1 VGAEPVHSLSVR
13 VPDGSLDRVSWV
25 LDSFRLDGRVACVTG
40 TTRGIGRT
48 AALALA
54 GAGCDI
60 VHIDRRDPAETRAEI
75 EQLGR
80 RSALVELDLAAADAG
95 ACERAI
101 EDAVAAFGRL
111 DVLVNSAGV
120 IARGPV
126 LEVSAEDALRVLHID
141 LACVLALS
149 RAAGRGF
156 VEQGSGAIVNVA
168 SLLSFQGG
176 VLVSSYATAKHGV
189 LGLTRALAN
198 EWAPHGVRVN
208 ALAPGYIATD
218 FTQPLR
224 EDPVRAREMLD
235 RIPAGRWGRPEDL
248 AGAFVFLC
256 APASAYVTGQ
266 VVAVDGGWLSR

>member
-1 VGAEPVHSLSVR
+1 MPG
-13 VPDGSLDRVSWV
+13 V
-25 LDSFRLDGRVACVTG
+25 LDSFRLDGRVACITG
-40 TTRGIGRT
+40 TTRGIGQT

-54 GAGCDI
+54 EAGCDI
-60 VHIDRRDPAETRAEI
+60 VHIDRSDPAETRAQVEA
-75 EQLGR
+75 LGR
-80 RSALVELDLAAADAG
+80 RSALIQLDLEQADAE

-101 EDAVAAFGRL
+101 QSAAAAFGRL

-120 IARGPV
+120 VARGAA
-126 LEVSAEDALRVLHID
+126 LDVSAEETDRVLHVN
-141 LACVLALS
+141 LHCVLALT

-176 VLVSSYATAKHGV
+176 VLVSAYATAKHGV

-218 FTQPLR
+218 FNARLHK
-224 EDPVRAREMLD
+224 DPSRYEEILA
-235 RIPAGRWGRPEDL
+235 RIPAGRWGSPADL
-248 AGAFVFLC
+248 AGAFVYLC
-256 APASAYVTGQ
+256 SPASAYVTGT
-266 VVAVDGGWLSR
+266 VLTVDGGWMSR

>member
-1 VGAEPVHSLSVR
+1 
-13 VPDGSLDRVSWV
+13 VPGV
-25 LDSFRLDGRVACVTG
+25 LERFRLDGRVACVTG

-48 AALALA
+48 AAIALA
-54 GAGCDI
+54 EAGCDI

-75 EQLGR
+75 EQRGR
-80 RSALVELDLAAADAG
+80 RSAVVALDLAEADAA

-101 EDAVAAFGRL
+101 ESAVAAFGRL

-126 LEVSAEDALRVLHID
+126 LETSAEDALRVLHID

-156 VEQGSGAIVNVA
+156 VAQGSGAIVNVA
-168 SLLSFQGG
+168 SLLSLQGG
-176 VLVSSYATAKHGV
+176 ILVSSYAIAKHGV

-218 FTQPLR
+218 FNRRLQD
-224 EDPVRAREMLD
+224 DPVRYQEMLD
-235 RIPAGRWGRPEDL
+235 RIPAGRWGTPDDL

-256 APASAYVTGQ
+256 SPASAYLTGQ
-266 VVAVDGGWLSR
+266 IVAVDGGWLSR

>member
-1 VGAEPVHSLSVR
+1 
-13 VPDGSLDRVSWV
+13 VPGV
-25 LDSFRLDGRVACVTG
+25 LDSFRLDGLVACVTG

-54 GAGCDI
+54 EAGCDI
-60 VHIDRRDPAETRAEI
+60 VHLDRRDPAETRAQVEA
-75 EQLGR
+75 LGR
-80 RSALVELDLAAADAG
+80 RSALVELDLEQADAQ

-101 EDAVAAFGRL
+101 QSAAAAFGRL

-120 IARGPV
+120 VARGAV
-126 LEVSAEDALRVLHID
+126 LDVSAEEAERVLHVD
-141 LACVLALS
+141 LHCVLALT

-176 VLVSSYATAKHGV
+176 VLVSSYAIAKHGV
-189 LGLTRALAN
+189 LGLTRAFAN

-218 FTQPLR
+218 FNARLHQ
-224 EDPVRAREMLD
+224 DPARYEEILA
-235 RIPAGRWGRPEDL
+235 RIPAGRWGSPEDL
-248 AGAFVFLC
+248 AGAFVYLC
-256 APASAYVTGQ
+256 SPASRYMTGT
-266 VVAVDGGWLSR
+266 VLAVDGGWMSR